1 MKSRTY
7 ACARAARRSRRQAR
21 HAQTDP
27 IADFYKGKT
36 VTIVASGGVGGPIDL
51 ACRVVARFLPRHIP
65 GNPTIV
71 VRNMPGGGHV
81 LMSNFMFTQAAK
93 DGTYIGGV
101 VNSIPTHQVIDGRG
115 VRFDAGKFIWLGS
128 TGYRQPDDHGVAHR
142 RLQDDQGRVRAR
154 AAHRHDRRR
163 LRHLHLHQRDERHP
177 RHQVQDGDGLQG
189 FRVRRSRD
197 RARRGAGAR
206 RHDADRRQAGAA
218 ALGRREEGRLPGA
231 DRRREGSRIPRRAA
245 DARARRATTRSGR
258 SSS

>member
-1 MKSRTY
+1 MKPRTY
-7 ACARAARRSRRQAR
+7 ALLLTLALVPANA
-21 HAQTDP
+21 HAQADP

-93 DGTYIGGV
+93 DGTYHRRRGQQHPDPSGDRR
-101 VNSIPTHQVIDGRG
+101 PRRALRRRQVHLARLDR
-115 VRFDAGKFIWLGS
+115 L
-128 TGYRQPDDHGVAHR
+128 RQPDDDGVAHR

-154 AAHRHDRRR
+154 IAHRRHRRR
-163 LRHLHLHQRDERHP
+163 LRHLHLHQRDERDP

-189 FRVRRSRD
+189 LRVGRSRD

-218 ALGRREEGRLPGA
+218 AVGRREEGRVPGA
-231 DRRREGSRIPRRAA
+231 DRRREGSRISRRAA
-245 DARARRATTRSGR
+245 DARARRATTRNAR